1 MSHINDNNTAKVEK
15 IIAIM
20 SGKGGVGKSTVT
32 ALLATY
38 LKKLGYKV
46 GILDGDIKGPSI
58 PKMFG
63 LSNFLEKDENGL
75 IPATSSSGIKIISMN
90 LLLEHEDDPVIWRGP
105 VVSSVLKQFWDD
117 VNWGNL
123 DYLLIDF
130 PPGTGDVQL
139 TAMQNFVLDGIIMIT
154 SPQSLVQMIV
164 GKGVNLA
171 NRFLVPIFGLI
182 ENMSYV
188 KCPDCNKEIFLF
200 GESKAKETADKY
212 DLDLIAQLPIDSK
225 LSAFADNGQ
234 IENYESEVLEKI
246 AHLIT
251 TKTSK

>member
-1 MSHINDNNTAKVEK
+1 MPHVNHNNTAKVEK
-15 IIAIM
+15 MIAIM
-20 SGKGGVGKSTVT
+20 SGKGGVGKSTVV
-32 ALLATY
+32 ALLAAH

-46 GILDGDIKGPSI
+46 GVLDGDIKGPSI
-58 PKMFG
+58 PRMFG
-63 LSNFLEKDENGL
+63 IKNPLEKGENGL

-105 VVSSVLKQFWDD
+105 VVSGVLKQFWDD
-117 VNWGNL
+117 VNWGKL

-130 PPGTGDVQL
+130 PPGTGDVQI
-139 TAMQNFVLDGIIMIT
+139 TAMQNFILDGIIMIT

-171 NRFLVPIFGLI
+171 NKFLVPIFGLI

-188 KCPDCNKEIFLF
+188 KCPDCGKEIFLF
-200 GESKAKETADKY
+200 GESKAKETAEKY
-212 DLDLIAQLPIDSK
+212 NLDLLAQLPIDSK
-225 LSAFADNGQ
+225 LSALADHGK
-234 IENYESEVLEKI
+234 IETYESKVFEEI

-251 TKTSK
+251 TKASK